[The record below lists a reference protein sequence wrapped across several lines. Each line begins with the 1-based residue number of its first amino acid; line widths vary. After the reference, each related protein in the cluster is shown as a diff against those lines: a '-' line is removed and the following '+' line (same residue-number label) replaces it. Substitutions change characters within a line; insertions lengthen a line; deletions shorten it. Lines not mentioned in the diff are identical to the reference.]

1 MKLTWRDGLATLVF
15 AAIVVPF
22 GGYLIYGSMPFL
34 QDPTGMAGLVLVLG
48 VIGTLI
54 GGWIVVDRG
63 FALEA
68 TTVGAGLISAALGV
82 AALVSENFWDVTTR
96 NVLLVGAVAL
106 IAVLWVIAIALR
118 TEPEPGETGWTEQL
132 PT

>member
-68 TTVGAGLISAALGV
+68 TTVGAGLISAALGI

>member
-34 QDPTGMAGLVLVLG
+34 QDPTGMAGFVLILG

-54 GGWIVVDRG
+54 GGWIVVDQG
-63 FALEA
+63 LGLQV
-68 TTVGAGLISAALGV
+68 TTIAAGVISAALGV

-96 NVLLVGAVAL
+96 NLMLVGAVAL
-106 IAVLWVIAIALR
+106 IAVLWVIEIAR
-118 TEPEPGETGWTEQL
+118 ASEVEPGQTSWTEL

>member
-54 GGWIVVDRG
+54 GGWIVVDRS

-106 IAVLWVIAIALR
+106 IAVLWVIAIAR
-118 TEPEPGETGWTEQL
+118 RSEPEPGETGWEQV
-132 PT
+132 PS